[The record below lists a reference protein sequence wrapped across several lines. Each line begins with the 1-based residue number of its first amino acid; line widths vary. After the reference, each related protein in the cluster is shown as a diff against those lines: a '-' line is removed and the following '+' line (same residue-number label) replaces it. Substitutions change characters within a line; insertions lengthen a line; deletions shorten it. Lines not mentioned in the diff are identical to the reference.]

1 MIFQRFNRVM
11 RTAGMKAATL
21 GQPRT
26 QQEAVG
32 ADYGYQDLLH
42 SFSTLSHI
50 SCNDARSESDVA
62 APARGLAIT
71 TISSPLIFS
80 LR

>member
-1 MIFQRFNRVM
+1 
-11 RTAGMKAATL
+11 MKAATL
-21 GQPRT
+21 AQPGA
-26 QQEAVG
+26 QQEAVD
-32 ADYGYQDLLH
+32 ADNGYQDFLH

-50 SCNDARSESDVA
+50 CCNDTRSESDAA

-71 TISSPLIFS
+71 TISSPLNFS